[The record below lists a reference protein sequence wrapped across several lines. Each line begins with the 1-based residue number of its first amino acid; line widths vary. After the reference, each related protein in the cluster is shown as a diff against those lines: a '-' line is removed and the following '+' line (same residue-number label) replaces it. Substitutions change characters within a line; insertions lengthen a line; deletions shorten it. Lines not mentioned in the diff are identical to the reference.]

1 MSARRAAAVLAAVAA
16 AGAGG
21 FWAGGGR
28 PPVLSL
34 DLLSAVL
41 PAEAAMAPAP
51 DGPVIYWRDP
61 DGAPVY
67 SATPRST
74 ADGRAFV
81 AVRASEDAQV
91 GPAPAPAPVVA
102 AGGPEPTIL
111 YYRNPMGLPDTSPTP
126 KKDSMGMDY
135 IPVYDGEIDDGP
147 VVTLSPG
154 KLQRTGV
161 RSVAVERQ
169 VVSRPLR
176 APGLV
181 EVDERRV
188 TVVATRSDA
197 FIESVADVTTGD
209 SVTAGQPLAQV
220 YSQEITAAAALF
232 LSALSGNAGAGAEA
246 GARQRLVNLGMP
258 AEALASL
265 EAERKVPLSLT
276 WSAPRDGVVLE
287 RNAAPGMMMEAG
299 MTMFR
304 LADISVVW
312 VVAEVPEY
320 DIGAVRLG
328 APVRVTVR
336 SHPGRVFE
344 GVVGLIHPAVSPE
357 TRTVKVRVELANPDG
372 ALMADMYADVDIA
385 SGDARPVPA
394 VPDGAIIDDGSRQVV
409 IVDLGEGRFEP
420 RPVTLGARGD
430 GVTEIRSGVGV
441 GERVVTAANFL
452 IDAESNL
459 KAALSALTAGEEAR

>member
-1 MSARRAAAVLAAVAA
+1 M
-16 AGAGG
+16 
-21 FWAGGGR
+21 
-28 PPVLSL
+28 
-34 DLLSAVL
+34 
-41 PAEAAMAPAP
+41 PAEAAMAPAPAP

-67 SATPRST
+67 SATPRTT

-81 AVRASEDAQV
+81 AVRAGEDAQV
-91 GPAPAPAPVVA
+91 GPAPAPVA
-102 AGGPEPTIL
+102 VAGGSEPTIL

-161 RSVAVERQ
+161 RSIAVERQ

-181 EVDERRV
+181 QVDERRV

-197 FIESVADVTTGD
+197 FVESVADVTTGD
-209 SVTAGQPLAQV
+209 SVRAGQPLAAV
-220 YSQEITAAAALF
+220 YSQEITAAAALY
-232 LSALSGNAGAGAEA
+232 LSALSGNAGAGAAA

-299 MTMFR
+299 KTMFR

-328 APVRVTVR
+328 APVSVTVR

-344 GVVGLIHPAVSPE
+344 GVVGLIYPAVSPE
-357 TRTVKVRVELANPDG
+357 TRTVKVRIELANPDG
-372 ALMADMYADVDIA
+372 ALMADMYADVEIGA
-385 SGDARPVPA
+385 GDPKPVPA

-430 GVTEIRSGVGV
+430 GVTEIRSGVGL

-459 KAALSALTAGEEAR
+459 KAALSALAAGEAAR

>member
-1 MSARRAAAVLAAVAA
+1 
-16 AGAGG
+16 
-21 FWAGGGR
+21 
-28 PPVLSL
+28 
-34 DLLSAVL
+34 
-41 PAEAAMAPAP
+41 
-51 DGPVIYWRDP
+51 
-61 DGAPVY
+61 
-67 SATPRST
+67 
-74 ADGRAFV
+74 
-81 AVRASEDAQV
+81 
-91 GPAPAPAPVVA
+91 
-102 AGGPEPTIL
+102 
-111 YYRNPMGLPDTSPTP
+111 
-126 KKDSMGMDY
+126 
-135 IPVYDGEIDDGP
+135 
-147 VVTLSPG
+147 
-154 KLQRTGV
+154 
-161 RSVAVERQ
+161 